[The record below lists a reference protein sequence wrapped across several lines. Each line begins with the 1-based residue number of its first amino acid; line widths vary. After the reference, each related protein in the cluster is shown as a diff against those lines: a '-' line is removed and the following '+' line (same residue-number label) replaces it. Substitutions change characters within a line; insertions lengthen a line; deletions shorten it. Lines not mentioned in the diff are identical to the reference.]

1 MRGYIHN
8 NNNNKTNQK
17 KKKTEQN
24 AIHMYPH
31 CKEWFH
37 TKLDQRATP
46 RLWNEVTLS
55 SANRK
60 FIVTGLLLVPPLR
73 PPGFP
78 GACAH
83 THSHTYMHANT
94 HTLKSIG
101 QSSKTSRKRG
111 GNSSVGH
118 STFMWRNRLAWQA
131 PIIRRSVTFISSLGQ
146 KCATLCLR

>member
-8 NNNNKTNQK
+8 NNNKPHPPNKN
-17 KKKTEQN
+17 EQN

-37 TKLDQRATP
+37 PKLDQRASP
-46 RLWNEVTLS
+46 KLWNEVTLS

-78 GACAH
+78 GADICAH
-83 THSHTYMHANT
+83 THTYMHANT
-94 HTLKSIG
+94 HI
-101 QSSKTSRKRG
+101 
-111 GNSSVGH
+111 H
-118 STFMWRNRLAWQA
+118 
-131 PIIRRSVTFISSLGQ
+131 
-146 KCATLCLR
+146 